1 MTSTLTV
8 SSPADAHSTLC
19 LNFSDI
25 LQMRPNSWLNMAPL
39 LRSFVR
45 AGDEKMLFCKKK
57 KKYKTLHPSQI
68 IGQSCSAV
76 DRESREPPKESVL

>member
-57 KKYKTLHPSQI
+57 IYIKPCIPLKLLDKA
-68 IGQSCSAV
+68 AV
-76 DRESREPPKESVL
+76 Q